1 MGDPNTAYAKERA
14 KTSGMRII
22 YLVSSFPYTIS
33 INPLSTLVGNGSLAS
48 KSLIAAHD
56 EDDMA
61 KLIPSWRGEVD
72 VFEWHENLIGAGVI
86 WLLMWEKAPEL
97 GSRLILG
104 VGCGVVPK
112 VPSTLCRGCPKE
124 CHSGRYVGPG
134 FWSRRL
140 KSKEDSVSWK
150 GGKNGKFGVKKGY
163 SLLISPSVSIFPR
176 NGIWVENVPTKL
188 AFFAWE
194 AA

>member
-72 VFEWHENLIGAGVI
+72 VFEWHE
-86 WLLMWEKAPEL
+86 L
-97 GSRLILG
+97 G
-104 VGCGVVPK
+104 K
-112 VPSTLCRGCPKE
+112 VYIDFLN
-124 CHSGRYVGPG
+124 Y
-134 FWSRRL
+134 
-140 KSKEDSVSWK
+140 
-150 GGKNGKFGVKKGY
+150 
-163 SLLISPSVSIFPR
+163 
-176 NGIWVENVPTKL
+176 
-188 AFFAWE
+188 
-194 AA
+194 